1 MSINFTD
8 AEKAMLSKVTIPPRP
23 QALLDISA
31 EAKKSEPD
39 VSVIAQTI
47 SSDISISSAV
57 LQVVNSA
64 AFSRGREITSIQ
76 QAVMTLGFKRV
87 LPLVKSVALQSSM
100 AQSAQLDSFW
110 QQASLIATACSK
122 VAKAL
127 KKEKLVDH
135 VYMLGLFHNA
145 GIPIMLLEFPSYGEL
160 LKQAN
165 DLGWQKL
172 TELECEKFGT
182 SHTTISTMLG
192 QKWTLPAVMSEVIYY
207 QHDVEG
213 IFESGEISTTGLEL
227 LSILKIARHTVFLKE
242 AGDTDNIEWQTVAEA
257 ILEFLDIEINDLDDI
272 IADVIEDLINL

>member
-1 MSINFTD
+1 
-8 AEKAMLSKVTIPPRP
+8 
-23 QALLDISA
+23 LLDIST
-31 EAKKSEPD
+31 EAKKPEPN

-47 SSDISISSAV
+47 SSDISISSSV

-87 LPLVKSVALQSSM
+87 LPLVKSVALKSSM
-100 AQSAQLDSFW
+100 AQNDQLEKFW

-122 VAKAL
+122 VAKTL
-127 KKEKLVDH
+127 NKEKLVDH

-145 GIPIMLLEFPSYGEL
+145 GIPIMLLEFPSYSEL
-160 LKQAN
+160 LKQV
-165 DLGWQKL
+165 DEIGWQKL

-207 QHDVEG
+207 QHDIEG

-227 LSILKIARHTVFLKE
+227 LTILKIARYAVFRKTRGE
-242 AGDTDNIEWQTVAEA
+242 TENQEWQLVMEP
-257 ILEFLDIEINDLDDI
+257 IQEFLDAE
-272 IADVIEDLINL
+272 DVELENIIEDVLENLN

>member
-1 MSINFTD
+1 MSINFTV
-8 AEKAMLSKVTIPPRP
+8 AEKATLSKVTIPPRP
-23 QALLDISA
+23 QALLDIST
-31 EAKKSEPD
+31 EAKKPEPN
-39 VSVIAQTI
+39 VSVIAKTI

-87 LPLVKSVALQSSM
+87 LPLVKSVALKSSM

-127 KKEKLVDH
+127 NKAKLVDH

-145 GIPIMLLEFPSYGEL
+145 GIPIMLLEFPNYGEL

-182 SHTTISTMLG
+182 SHTTISTM
-192 QKWTLPAVMSEVIYY
+192 
-207 QHDVEG
+207 
-213 IFESGEISTTGLEL
+213 
-227 LSILKIARHTVFLKE
+227 
-242 AGDTDNIEWQTVAEA
+242 
-257 ILEFLDIEINDLDDI
+257 
-272 IADVIEDLINL
+272 